1 MTVRASGANRWLP
14 EIMYEESDGGLTS
27 SIPFIHVPTGEVM
40 PGMLFIFESR
50 DTGEFEPGSDGEDLP
65 VTDLELHQF
74 CNMSTLKAK
83 LTVQEYDRVRA
94 VLGLEPLKVASQKG
108 QRSRRRSGRASRI
121 PVLDIDHSPLLT

>member
-1 MTVRASGANRWLP
+1 MTVRSPGSNRWVP

-27 SIPFIHVPTGEVM
+27 NIPFIHVPTGELM
-40 PGMLFIFESR
+40 PGMLFIFESS
-50 DTGEFEPGSDGEDLP
+50 DTGEFEPGPDGEDLP

-74 CNMSTLKAK
+74 CNMSNLKAK

-108 QRSRRRSGRASRI
+108 TEITEKIRQSVQG
-121 PVLDIDHSPLLT
+121 PGT

>member
-1 MTVRASGANRWLP
+1 MTVRSSGSNRWVP
-14 EIMYEESDGGLTS
+14 EIMYEESDDGLTS
-27 SIPFIHVPTGEVM
+27 NIPFINVPTGESM

-50 DTGEFEPGSDGEDLP
+50 DTGEFEPGPDGEDLP

-83 LTVQEYDRVRA
+83 LSVQEYDRVRA

-108 QRSRRRSGRASRI
+108 SKITERI
-121 PVLDIDHSPLLT
+121 RQSVQDRDT